1 MKSRRRTYLYW
12 AIALTIVVG
21 AALAWQRYSQPR
33 FQGKTMA
40 EWLDETPKQKVTMK
54 WGSYV
59 ELDLISRHTEFNNL
73 LQDLGTNALPPLIAL
88 LDEGDSS
95 VNQWMLSAIRSVR
108 LPAPLKAR
116 FTSSLAR
123 STRRQSI
130 AASAIQY
137 MGTNAL
143 HAIPLLEEIIRDPN
157 RQGASIDAVW
167 ILQSMGSQALPAL
180 QRSVTNAPESRK
192 ASIEQAIVAIRRM
205 GIKSADPKLRESSVL
220 ALAETPYATFET
232 MFPLVELLDN
242 PNPDTRRR
250 ALYALA
256 EHLPTVAP
264 SLVLAYR
271 AIEKQTTSDDP
282 EMRRVATQLL
292 AKLNPPP
299 PEKKP

>member
-1 MKSRRRTYLYW
+1 MALGLA
-12 AIALTIVVG
+12 AIVAVV
-21 AALAWQRYSQPR
+21 WNFSSQPR
-33 FQGKTMA
+33 FEGKTMA
-40 EWLDETPKQKVTMK
+40 EWLNETPRQKITLRAGMT
-54 WGSYV
+54 V
-59 ELDLISRHTEFNNL
+59 EVDLISSHTEFTDL
-73 LQDLGTNALPPLIAL
+73 LQHLGTNALSPLIAL

-95 VNQWMLSAIRSVR
+95 VNQWMLSAIRSGR
-108 LPAPLKAR
+108 LPAPVKAR

-123 STRRQSI
+123 STRRQSL
-130 AASAIQY
+130 AASAIQH

-143 HAIPLLEEIIRDPN
+143 HAIPLLEEIISEPSRHS
-157 RQGASIDAVW
+157 ASVHAIS
-167 ILQSMGSQALPAL
+167 ILKFMGPPALPAL

-192 ASIEQAIVAIRRM
+192 ASIEQAIVAIHRM

-250 ALYALA
+250 ALYGLA

-271 AIEKQTTSDDP
+271 AVEKQTTADDP
-282 EMRRVATQLL
+282 EMRRVAKQLL
-292 AKLNPPP
+292 ATLNPPP
-299 PEKKP
+299 PEKNP